1 MCGGFLART
10 GQAAPI
16 DAIGGEMPPQ
26 AVGAAKKQ
34 HLTLLSGMGI
44 REWQS
49 KPAVRHSP
57 FQSHALTLCLCPSL
71 SLLTIILSAD
81 TFNL

>member
-34 HLTLLSGMGI
+34 HLALLSGMGI

-49 KPAVRHSP
+49 
-57 FQSHALTLCLCPSL
+57 
-71 SLLTIILSAD
+71 
-81 TFNL
+81 